1 VRTLGES
8 IPHVTL
14 CHVTSDPRFP
24 HRPLNGC
31 SGCLADFASVSAFDR
46 HRYGTYEPLERDCMD
61 EAEMLAA
68 GLEVDPR
75 GRWRIKLSASDR
87 ERLQALRG
95 SAESPAEASSK
106 EEAAA

>member
-1 VRTLGES
+1 
-8 IPHVTL
+8 
-14 CHVTSDPRFP
+14 
-24 HRPLNGC
+24 
-31 SGCLADFASVSAFDR
+31 
-46 HRYGTYEPLERDCMD
+46 MD

-95 SAESPAEASSK
+95 STESPAKASGE
-106 EEAAA
+106 EEAA

>member
-1 VRTLGES
+1 MRNTERS
-8 IPHVTL
+8 ISSSTVL
-14 CHVTSDPRFP
+14 RDERFP
-24 HRPLNGC
+24 RKPLNGC

-46 HRYGTYEPLERDCMD
+46 HRYGTYEPLERWCMD

-95 SAESPAEASSK
+95 STESPAKASGE
-106 EEAAA
+106 EEAA